1 MRLFM
6 SFAMGILRLLS
17 VGVLFLGLDLRAA
30 HAEDTGDS
38 RSLLEVPRARQ
49 GYWLGFGLSR
59 VEAQLN
65 EEGKN
70 RGFYGGQAYSFRLGE
85 LVTQRLGIGMLF
97 EYGSIQKGSDQ
108 GHIVG
113 LTMEGSCTLWRD
125 LSIHSGFGVGAVYV
139 SDKKA
144 LDTSLRGGAGAYLL
158 LGTSYDFFPWRS
170 RLTGGWSVTPSV
182 DMRVLPDGNIHTLAI
197 IAGAQIM
204 WWSGLPRNMLDLP
217 EE

>member
-1 MRLFM
+1 MNC
-6 SFAMGILRLLS
+6 AVGILRLF
-17 VGVLFLGLDLRAA
+17 GVALLLLGLASSVA
-30 HAEDTGDS
+30 SAEDPADS

-49 GYWLGFGLSR
+49 GYWLGIGLSR
-59 VEAQLN
+59 VESQLN

-70 RGFYGGQAYSFRLGE
+70 RGFYGGQAFTFRLGQ
-85 LVTQRLGIGMLF
+85 LVTRRLGIGMSF
-97 EYGSIQKGSDQ
+97 EYGNIQKQSDQ

-113 LTMEGSCTLWRD
+113 LAMEGSCSLWRD

-144 LDTSLRGGAGAYLL
+144 LDTSLRGGAGSYLL
-158 LGTSYDFFPWRS
+158 LGASYDFFPWRN

-182 DMRVLPDGNIHTLAI
+182 DIRVLPDGNIHALAI
-197 IAGAQIM
+197 LAGAQIM
-204 WWSGLPRNMLDLP
+204 WWSGLPHNMLDLP

>member
-1 MRLFM
+1 MRWFM
-6 SFAMGILRLLS
+6 NCAVGILRLF
-17 VGVLFLGLDLRAA
+17 GVALLLLGLASSVA
-30 HAEDTGDS
+30 SAEDPADS

-49 GYWLGFGLSR
+49 GYWLGIGLSR
-59 VEAQLN
+59 VESQLN

-70 RGFYGGQAYSFRLGE
+70 RGFYGGQAFTFRLGQ
-85 LVTQRLGIGMLF
+85 LVTRRLGIGMSF
-97 EYGSIQKGSDQ
+97 EYGNIQKQSDQ

-113 LTMEGSCTLWRD
+113 LAMEGSCSLWRD

-144 LDTSLRGGAGAYLL
+144 LDTSLRGGAGSYLL
-158 LGTSYDFFPWRS
+158 LGASYDFFPWRN

-182 DMRVLPDGNIHTLAI
+182 DIRVLPDGNIHALAI
-197 IAGAQIM
+197 LAGAQIM
-204 WWSGLPRNMLDLP
+204 WWSGLPHNMLDLP